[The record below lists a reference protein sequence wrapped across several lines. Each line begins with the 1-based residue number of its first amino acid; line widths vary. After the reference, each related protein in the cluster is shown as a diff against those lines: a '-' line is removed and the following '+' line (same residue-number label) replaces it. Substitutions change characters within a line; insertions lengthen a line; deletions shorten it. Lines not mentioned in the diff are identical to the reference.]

1 MAVIETATVQS
12 LICNEYFSFFL
23 ILISFLLLAKIVHFI
38 LVKYVGGL
46 AARTKTDIDDIILKI
61 VTKPVRI
68 LIMFAGLY
76 FALKS
81 LSDLEKYSA
90 EMGGIFFV
98 GSILLLSLIVSRIL
112 GVLVSHWLRV
122 QKKYEK
128 MPKLMGNVV
137 AIVIYLMAFLMILD
151 HFEIEISPLLAA
163 FGLGGL
169 AVGLAL
175 QNTLS
180 NLFAG
185 LHIISDRP
193 INFGD
198 YIEIEGGTSGFV
210 EDVGWRSTRVRTL
223 PNTLVIVPNSKL
235 AESVII
241 NYSLPVLEM
250 SAVIQCGVA
259 YGSDL
264 EKVEKVTIEVANQI
278 LETVPGAVKTFE
290 PFIRYHTFG
299 DSNINFS
306 IILRV
311 EEPAAKYIVIHE
323 FIKALKA
330 RYDKEGIEI
339 SWPVRKVY
347 YGK

>member
-1 MAVIETATVQS
+1 MAVIEILQS
-12 LICNEYFSFFL
+12 LIRNEWFHFGL
-23 ILISFLLLAKIVHFI
+23 ILATFAIHTKIAHII
-38 LVKYVGGL
+38 LVKYVRRI

-61 VTKPVRI
+61 VTKPVCI
-68 LIMFAGLY
+68 FIMFAGLY
-76 FALKS
+76 FALGS
-81 LSDLEKYSA
+81 LSVLEKYS
-90 EMGGIFFV
+90 EEIEGIFFV

-151 HFEIEISPLLAA
+151 HFEIEINPLLAA

-169 AVGLAL
+169 AIGLAL

-180 NLFAG
+180 NFFAG
-185 LHIISDRP
+185 LHIITDRP

-210 EDVGWRSTRVRTL
+210 EDIGWRSTRVRTL

-241 NYSLPVLEM
+241 NNSQPVLEM
-250 SAVIQCGVA
+250 SVVVQCGVA
-259 YGSDL
+259 YESDL
-264 EKVEKVTIEVANQI
+264 EKVESVTIDVAKQI
-278 LETVPGAVKTFE
+278 LKTVPGAVKTFQ
-290 PFIRYHTFG
+290 PLVRYHTFG

-311 EEPAAKYIVIHE
+311 EEPATKYIVTHE
-323 FIKALKA
+323 FIKALKK
-330 RYDKEGIEI
+330 RYDREGIEI
-339 SWPVRKVY
+339 SWPVRKIY

>member
-1 MAVIETATVQS
+1 MVEMEQLQS
-12 LICNEYFSFFL
+12 LIQNEYFYFVL
-23 ILISFLLLAKIVHFI
+23 ILISSLIVAKIVHFI
-38 LVKYVGGL
+38 LVKHIREF

-61 VTKPVRI
+61 ITKPLCIFIV
-68 LIMFAGLY
+68 FAGFC
-76 FALKS
+76 FALRS
-81 LSDLEKYSA
+81 LPVLAAYST
-90 EMGGIFFV
+90 MIDDIFFV
-98 GSILLLSLIVSRIL
+98 GTALLLALIVSRIL
-112 GVLVSHWLRV
+112 GVLVSRWLQV
-122 QKKYEK
+122 QKKFEK

-137 AIVIYLMAFLMILD
+137 AVVIYLMAFLMILD
-151 HFEIEISPLLAA
+151 HFKIEISPLLAA

-169 AVGLAL
+169 VVALAL

-185 LHIISDRP
+185 LHIITDRP
-193 INFGD
+193 INVGD
-198 YIEIEGGTSGFV
+198 YIDIEGGVSGFV
-210 EDVGWRSTRVRTL
+210 EDIGWRSTRVRTL

-241 NYSLPVLEM
+241 NNSLPVLEM
-250 SAVIQCGVA
+250 AAVVQCGVA

-264 EKVEKVTIEVANQI
+264 EKVERVTIDVAKKIQ
-278 LETVPGAVKTFE
+278 ETVPGAIKTFE

-306 IILRV
+306 VILRV
-311 EEPAAKYIVIHE
+311 EEPVAKYAVMHE
-323 FIKALKA
+323 FIKALKG

-339 SWPVRKVY
+339 SWPVRKIY

>member
-1 MAVIETATVQS
+1 M
-12 LICNEYFSFFL
+12 
-23 ILISFLLLAKIVHFI
+23 SFLLLARIVHFI
-38 LVKYVGGL
+38 LVKYMREL
-46 AARTKTDIDDIILKI
+46 AARTKTDIDDTILKI
-61 VTKPVRI
+61 VTKPVCI
-68 LIMFAGLY
+68 FIVFAGLY

-81 LSDLEKYSA
+81 LSGLEKYSA
-90 EMGGIFFV
+90 EIGGVFFV

-112 GVLVSHWLRV
+112 GVLVSHWLKV

-151 HFEIEISPLLAA
+151 HFEIEISPLLVGY
-163 FGLGGL
+163 GLGGI
-169 AVGLAL
+169 AVALAL

-193 INFGD
+193 ISFGD
-198 YIEIEGGTSGFV
+198 YIKVEGGISGFV
-210 EDVGWRSTRVRTL
+210 EDIGWRSTRVRTL
-223 PNTLVIVPNSKL
+223 PNTLVIIPNSKL
-235 AESVII
+235 AESVIT

-264 EKVEKVTIEVANQI
+264 EKVERVTIDVAKEI
-278 LETVPGAVKTFE
+278 LKTIPGAVKTFE
-290 PFIRYHTFG
+290 PFTRYHTFG

-323 FIKALKA
+323 FIKALKK
-330 RYDKEGIEI
+330 RYDEEEIEI
-339 SWPVRKVY
+339 SWPVTKVY
-347 YGK
+347 YGE

>member
-12 LICNEYFSFFL
+12 LIQHEYFHFFL
-23 ILISFLLLAKIVHFI
+23 ILMSFLLLARIVHFI
-38 LVKYVGGL
+38 LVKYMREL
-46 AARTKTDIDDIILKI
+46 AARTKTDIDDTILKI
-61 VTKPVRI
+61 VTKPVCI
-68 LIMFAGLY
+68 FIMFAGLY

-90 EMGGIFFV
+90 EIGGVFFV

-112 GVLVSHWLRV
+112 GVLVSHWLKV

-151 HFEIEISPLLAA
+151 HFEIEISPLLVGY
-163 FGLGGL
+163 GLGGI
-169 AVGLAL
+169 AVALAL

-193 INFGD
+193 ISFGD
-198 YIEIEGGTSGFV
+198 YIKVEGGISGFV
-210 EDVGWRSTRVRTL
+210 EDIGWRSTRVRTL
-223 PNTLVIVPNSKL
+223 PNTLVIIPNSKL
-235 AESVII
+235 AESVIT

-264 EKVEKVTIEVANQI
+264 EKVERVTIDVAKEI

-290 PFIRYHTFG
+290 PFTRYHTFG

-323 FIKALKA
+323 FIKALKK
-330 RYDKEGIEI
+330 RYDEEEIEI

>member
-12 LICNEYFSFFL
+12 LIQHEYFHFFL

-38 LVKYVGGL
+38 LVKYVRGL
-46 AARTKTDIDDIILKI
+46 AARTKTDVDDTILEI
-61 VTKPVRI
+61 LTKPLSIFIV
-68 LIMFAGLY
+68 FAGLY

-81 LSDLEKYSA
+81 LSGLEPYA
-90 EMGGIFFV
+90 PYIDGVFFV
-98 GSILLLSLIVSRIL
+98 GTVLLVSLILSQISR
-112 GVLVSHWLRV
+112 VLLDLWLRV
-122 QKKYEK
+122 QKRYEK
-128 MPKLMGNVV
+128 MPKLMSHVV
-137 AIVIYLMAFLMILD
+137 AVFIYLIAFLVILS
-151 HFEIEISPLLAA
+151 HYNIEITPLLVGY
-163 FGLGGL
+163 GLGGI
-169 AVGLAL
+169 AVALAL

-198 YIEIEGGTSGFV
+198 YIAIEGGLSGFV
-210 EDVGWRSTRVRTL
+210 EDIGWRSTRIRTL

-235 AESVII
+235 AESVIT

-264 EKVEKVTIEVANQI
+264 EKVERVTIDVAKQI

-290 PFIRYHTFG
+290 PFTRYHTFG

>member
-1 MAVIETATVQS
+1 MAVIEILQS
-12 LICNEYFSFFL
+12 LIRNEWFHFGL
-23 ILISFLLLAKIVHFI
+23 ILATFAIHTKIAHII
-38 LVKYVGGL
+38 LVKYVRRI

-61 VTKPVRI
+61 VTKPVCI
-68 LIMFAGLY
+68 FIMFAGLY
-76 FALKS
+76 FALGA
-81 LSDLEKYSA
+81 LSVLEKYSA
-90 EMGGIFFV
+90 EIGGIFFV

-112 GVLVSHWLRV
+112 GVLVSHWLKV
-122 QKKYEK
+122 QQKYEK

-169 AVGLAL
+169 AIGLAL

-210 EDVGWRSTRVRTL
+210 EDIGWRSTRVRTL
-223 PNTLVIVPNSKL
+223 PNTLVIIPNSKL
-235 AESVII
+235 AESAIT

-278 LETVPGAVKTFE
+278 LETVPGAVKTFQ

-311 EEPAAKYIVIHE
+311 EEPATKYIVIHE
-323 FIKALKA
+323 FIKALKK
-330 RYDKEGIEI
+330 RYDEEGIEI
-339 SWPVRKVY
+339 SWPVRKIY

>member
-1 MAVIETATVQS
+1 MAVIEILQS
-12 LICNEYFSFFL
+12 LIRNEWFHFGL
-23 ILISFLLLAKIVHFI
+23 ILATFAIHTKIAHII
-38 LVKYVGGL
+38 LVKYVRRI

-61 VTKPVRI
+61 VTKPVCI
-68 LIMFAGLY
+68 FIMFAGFY
-76 FALKS
+76 FALGS

-90 EMGGIFFV
+90 EIDGIFFV

-112 GVLVSHWLRV
+112 GVLVSHWLKV

-151 HFEIEISPLLAA
+151 HFEIEINPLLAA

-169 AVGLAL
+169 AIGLAL

-180 NLFAG
+180 NFFAG
-185 LHIISDRP
+185 LHIITDRP

-210 EDVGWRSTRVRTL
+210 EDIGWRSTRVRTL

-241 NYSLPVLEM
+241 NNSQPVLEM
-250 SAVIQCGVA
+250 SVVVQCGVA
-259 YGSDL
+259 YESDL
-264 EKVEKVTIEVANQI
+264 EKVESVTIDVAKQI
-278 LETVPGAVKTFE
+278 LKTVPGAVKTFQ
-290 PFIRYHTFG
+290 PLVRYHTFG

-311 EEPAAKYIVIHE
+311 EEPVAKYVVTHE
-323 FIKALKA
+323 FIKALKK
-330 RYDKEGIEI
+330 RYDREGIEI
-339 SWPVRKVY
+339 SWPVRKIY

>member
-1 MAVIETATVQS
+1 MAVIEMLQV
-12 LICNEYFSFFL
+12 LIRNEYFHFVL
-23 ILISFLLLAKIVHFI
+23 ILASFAVLTKIVHFI
-38 LVKYVGGL
+38 LVIYLKAF

-61 VTKPVRI
+61 ITKPLCI
-68 LIMFAGLY
+68 FIIFAGLY

-81 LSDLEKYSA
+81 LSVLALYSTKIDS
-90 EMGGIFFV
+90 IFFV
-98 GSILLLSLIVSRIL
+98 GTVLLLSLIVSRIL
-112 GVLVSHWLRV
+112 GVLISRWLKV

-137 AIVIYLMAFLMILD
+137 AVVIYLMAFLMVLD
-151 HFEIEISPLLAA
+151 YFKIEIKPLLAA

-169 AVGLAL
+169 VVALAL

-193 INFGD
+193 INVGD
-198 YIEIEGGTSGFV
+198 FIDIEGGPSGFV
-210 EDVGWRSTRVRTL
+210 EDIGWRSTRVRTL

-235 AESVII
+235 AESVIV
-241 NYSLPVLEM
+241 NNSLPVLEM
-250 SAVIQCGVA
+250 AAVVQCGVA

-264 EKVEKVTIEVANQI
+264 EKVERVTIDVAKKIQ
-278 LETVPGAVKTFE
+278 ETVPGAIKTFE

-311 EEPAAKYIVIHE
+311 EEPVAKYVIMHE
-323 FIKALKA
+323 FIKALKK
-330 RYDKEGIEI
+330 RYDEEGIEI
-339 SWPVRKVY
+339 SWPVRKIY
-347 YGK
+347 YAK

>member
-1 MAVIETATVQS
+1 MAVIEMLLS
-12 LICNEYFSFFL
+12 LIHHEYFIFFL
-23 ILISFLLLAKIVHFI
+23 ILISFLVLAKIVHFI
-38 LVKYVGGL
+38 LVKYMREL

-61 VTKPVRI
+61 VTKPVCI
-68 LIMFAGLY
+68 FIMFAGLY

-90 EMGGIFFV
+90 EIGGIFFV

-112 GVLVSHWLRV
+112 GVLVSHWLKV

-128 MPKLMGNVV
+128 MPKLMGNIV

-151 HFEIEISPLLAA
+151 HFEREISPLLAA

-198 YIEIEGGTSGFV
+198 YIEIEGGISGFV
-210 EDVGWRSTRVRTL
+210 EDIGWRSTRVRTL

-235 AESVII
+235 AESAIT

-264 EKVEKVTIEVANQI
+264 EKVERVTIDVAKQT

>member
-1 MAVIETATVQS
+1 MAVIEILQS
-12 LICNEYFSFFL
+12 LIRNEWFHFGL
-23 ILISFLLLAKIVHFI
+23 ILATFAIHTKIAHII
-38 LVKYVGGL
+38 LVKYVRRI

-61 VTKPVRI
+61 VTKPVCI
-68 LIMFAGLY
+68 FIMFAGFY
-76 FALKS
+76 FALGS
-81 LSDLEKYSA
+81 LSGLEKYSA
-90 EMGGIFFV
+90 EIGGIFFV

-151 HFEIEISPLLAA
+151 HFDIEINPLLAA

-169 AVGLAL
+169 AIGLAL

-180 NLFAG
+180 NFFAG
-185 LHIISDRP
+185 LHIITDRP

-210 EDVGWRSTRVRTL
+210 EDIGWRSTRVRTL

-241 NYSLPVLEM
+241 NNSQPVLEM
-250 SAVIQCGVA
+250 SVVVQCGVA
-259 YGSDL
+259 YESDL
-264 EKVEKVTIEVANQI
+264 EKVERVTIDVAKQI
-278 LETVPGAVKTFE
+278 LETVPGAVKTFQ
-290 PFIRYHTFG
+290 PLVRYHTFG

-311 EEPAAKYIVIHE
+311 EEPATKYIVTHE
-323 FIKALKA
+323 FIKALKK
-330 RYDKEGIEI
+330 RYDREGIEI
-339 SWPVRKVY
+339 SWPVRKIY